1 MSAFFNGWVKSN
13 YYYLVQSPSWWVEP
27 ARSQNRPSTRQPA
40 TLYWEHWGYWNL
52 VAGLGG
58 LLGGVGGGVGGGGG
72 GGCWGG
78 GGQGGEEPKAHRGR
92 AARRRGT
99 DTRLDRDA

>member
-52 VAGLGG
+52 VAGRGG
-58 LLGGVGGGVGGGGG
+58 FVAG
-72 GGCWGG
+72 GGCDLSGG
-78 GGQGGEEPKAHRGR
+78 SGRCFGRGGCGCDQKKATTPRRPGR
-92 AARRRGT
+92 ES
-99 DTRLDRDA
+99 LD